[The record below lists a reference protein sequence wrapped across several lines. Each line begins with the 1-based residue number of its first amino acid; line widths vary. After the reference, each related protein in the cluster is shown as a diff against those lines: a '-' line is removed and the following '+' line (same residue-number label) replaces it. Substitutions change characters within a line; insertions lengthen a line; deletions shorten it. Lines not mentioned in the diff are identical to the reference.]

1 MPDVT
6 VDKGITLDLLDQQ
19 KPGTSVTSDMPV
31 VETRPDVEVKKPAA
45 AAPAQAQDTEEPAP
59 SDQPGETPASDAPK
73 KAQGVQKRLDE
84 LTRQREDE
92 KRARLNSEQ
101 QLERTL
107 KLLEKAMEGKP
118 AQVEAKDDAD
128 PEPAEPDVAK
138 YTDQNVYNTDY
149 RRYLQNLAKWEGR
162 SAAKQTLKEEREAAQ
177 KRAQED
183 GHRKVSETY
192 QARVDKAREKYPDY
206 DAKVYSESVP
216 FTRPMTDAIVEME
229 HGTDVAYFLADNP
242 QEFDRI
248 SKLSPRGQVM
258 ELGYLSAQFRSQK
271 AAEPAAQKAP
281 VSQAPKPIR
290 PLGGGGGS
298 PAPGSPQG
306 GEESMDA
313 YAARRSK
320 ELAKERVPGGV
331 RR

>member
-1 MPDVT
+1 MPDVR
-6 VDKGITLDLLDQQ
+6 VDNGITLDLLDAP
-19 KPGTSVTSDMPV
+19 KPGTSVTSDMPL
-31 VETRPDVEVKKPAA
+31 VETHPDAVAKPKPDA
-45 AAPAQAQDTEEPAP
+45 AAPKEAEPEKSATSEE
-59 SDQPGETPASDAPK
+59 PGETPASDAPK

-92 KRARLNSEQ
+92 KRARLQSEA

-118 AQVEAKDDAD
+118 AQAAATDDGDA
-128 PEPAEPDVAK
+128 EPAEPDVAK
-138 YTDQNVYNTDY
+138 YTDQDAYNRDY
-149 RRYLQNLAKWEGR
+149 RQFLRETAKWEGR
-162 SAAKQTLKEEREAAQ
+162 RTAKQTLKEERDAAQ
-177 KRAQED
+177 RRAQED
-183 GHRKVSETY
+183 GHRRVSETY
-192 QARVDKAREKYPDY
+192 QARVAKAREKYQDY

-216 FTRPMTDAIVEME
+216 FTRPMTDAIVESE
-229 HGTDVAYFLADNP
+229 HGPDVAYFLADNP
-242 QEFDRI
+242 AEFDRI

-258 ELGYLSAQFRSQK
+258 ELGYLTAQFRQQAK
-271 AAEPAAQKAP
+271 AEPAKPP

-290 PLGGGGGS
+290 PLGGGSGS

-320 ELAKERVPGGV
+320 ELSKERLPGGV